1 MLTVCLTAY
10 LSDDN
15 EWSIDDLELG
25 QTCGRVT
32 LNAYQ
37 NNPSNDL
44 QETLT
49 ADVPPL
55 PARDFTGIVRSRSN
69 IRDFNLENNIGIAT
83 SPSKSELP
91 IITLESPTT
100 VTMEVVGTQYFHL
113 PDVEASET
121 LVVIVTS
128 DMDADFNEVYV
139 R

>member
-1 MLTVCLTAY
+1 MLIVYLTAY

-49 ADVPPL
+49 ANVPPL

-69 IRDFNLENNIGIAT
+69 IRDFNLTNNIGVAM

-91 IITLESPTT
+91 TITLESPTT
-100 VTMEVVGTQYFHL
+100 VTMAVGGTLYFRL

-121 LVVIVTS
+121 LVVSVIS
-128 DMDADFNEVYV
+128 DTDTDFNEVYV

>member
-1 MLTVCLTAY
+1 MLFVYSIAY

-15 EWSIDDLELG
+15 EWSIEDLELG

-44 QETLT
+44 QQSLM
-49 ADVPPL
+49 AGVPPL

-69 IRDFNLENNIGIAT
+69 IRDFNLENNIGVAT

-100 VTMEVVGTQYFHL
+100 VTMAVGGTLYFRL
-113 PDVEASET
+113 PAVEASET
-121 LVVIVTS
+121 LVVSVTS
-128 DMDADFNEVYV
+128 DTDADFNEVYV